1 MSKTINKKYF
11 LLQNLFYQS
20 IPNQSFVYKKNS
32 SLEKTEKNLQILDN
46 LSESNKIRNES
57 SFFVSANQKDINLS
71 KPSLKGKL
79 YPLQKIGK
87 KQPILNDRFLP
98 VSKNLIQTYNY
109 IHRNKINRQVPFID
123 GNKLILQK
131 KSLKISP
138 LFRNENFIDFE
149 KTTKSKNVSKVKSSH
164 QIGVNLS
171 FHKFLKSPSNSF
183 QRSGIHGFNFPY
195 KKSFFCYWLLPFL
208 GFVSCFP
215 ILKNDQFSFSID
227 NKTKKKETQILTN
240 ISYVEKP
247 SSSNFSIS
255 MDHQQILNWD
265 KKLNVSKTSAFREI
279 QNLSYLYSLD
289 LEKNLQTNQSF
300 EMSLVFNEPV
310 SAKQKKDSV
319 KDIKENFTNI
329 NKNKVE
335 TCMNFA
341 LSKTWKKKNSLPF
354 WKILN
359 PFSPLF
365 DSISDP
371 YYSRILLN
379 SSFKS
384 YLMESKV
391 NNIQPISFLREGKIH
406 SQFSTGLI
414 PQTGEKKESTNKIL
428 FSPEFAKKLE
438 KDSFVNILAR
448 SNSSIYLKEMESK
461 NNLALQNL
469 RDSLFSKSTQ
479 PVSFFLDFDEIS
491 ESKEKNLEFAKLKDN
506 EFSKSPVLGFKK
518 ASKLLKNFFGTCNDW
533 STNNLMVPKGTR
545 KVLDKTETKISSV
558 KAKNENLSSIDFD
571 KNFKIDDNLYKVSP
585 LVLMKRFSKIS
596 KSSKSLNNNLTLN
609 LSVPSLDVPLKR
621 QKSLNLEMTSKLGKA
636 KFGCF
641 CFAETK
647 FLENEILDLLDV
659 FPKNQSVK
667 LKKLKNL
674 LKSVKKTES
683 KNLNDSEIKNE
694 IKKQDSPLLSKFK
707 KESLYSLIFSDFS
720 FKKES
725 SNLVSLNFDKE
736 DCSAKTNLNKSETLL
751 EKDPSKFKKFLDQN
765 FITNYLEDS
774 KEPSM
779 YQPIF
784 KIDPIWI
791 ANSKQQTKVSFDSK
805 KDINFANVTLKS
817 PVNLSTSLSKRP
829 PKPSNLNNFFVSAL
843 QKHSLIVYNHS
854 KESLEI
860 KIQNPKRLYFNG
872 SKTKKENSFLFV
884 STKENHPNLAKL
896 SLDTQNKTNFKKSSL
911 NGPLNSSKYL
921 NFLSKKI
928 ISFWFTRDLQK
939 WPAVNL
945 VKTKLKIKKMKTKK
959 SKVKL
964 TKEVRNPRLKNNE
977 LQPSFVKN
985 QFHLKEGTT
994 ESLFVSA
1001 KQKHINLA
1009 KPSLKATVCLNVKP
1023 WTKEKK
1029 SFPAFSKLEKICNS
1043 YFSVKSSVFN
1053 ESLNQKNF
1061 SLRNF
1066 VYLRNRITNN
1076 NLMKQKIQIP
1086 SSSLGFGSFK
1096 SGSSTVI
1103 LNQNSKNSFL
1113 KNDGIFKKEFFE
1125 SKLSKTKSSAY
1136 FSPNLFV
1143 KNRLIVI
1150 KKKSPLFYPMRYW
1163 KQKLKEKYKQRK
1175 NRKKKLRGEILKK
1188 RQRYYPR
1195 PTWIRSQMYKQFIK
1209 SRYPLKFI
1217 KMKNSNS
1224 LNSIDKPYLAFQT
1237 FTNIEK
1243 QNNLSSNAIFLKS
1256 ETPKNFSELNSKLRS
1271 VRSKIYRNYQEN
1283 PFWLNDSIKISRMKN
1298 SPIKSQNLE
1307 NDLNL
1312 YEVSRKTLGKLK
1324 KDCWKSYWLRSNL
1337 NPYLKRIN
1345 LSLRSVKEQIKKP
1358 QKNFQVIY
1366 SGNLSKREM
1375 NRFEFEEKNKNI
1387 ELFVNLNIK
1396 NGLRVKNQFKNL
1408 STGNQWQTLTNLK
1421 EYQRILSQRMQQTI
1435 SNIRENVRV
1444 DGDPK
1449 ARASR
1454 IGNRKL
1460 LRDSPVS
1467 FRIGKTLTFPIP
1479 TSTSSIPFYG
1489 DMSKIGTLWTLNQ
1502 SNISQSTLLNNRK
1515 YLWQNQK
1522 RRSQARSNK
1531 TKKILYKMN
1540 KLAKSS
1546 FTEFNKISFSNFQ
1559 SIPKS
1564 VELEFISTLKQK
1576 PFFNKF
1582 VITSFETKEKLNSFL
1597 KFYSPEVYSKN
1608 LILKDQFFDSQS
1620 FGANDYNLQS
1630 NSFTI
1635 DDLFLGETQKNYNQS
1650 FKKSFSIGEA
1660 KLRKKEQKLTY
1671 LGFLNEKKSFLSK
1684 FKRQDP
1690 FKIGKFAPSISDA
1703 WWNPAPFKEVLEFNN
1718 PLEKNR
1724 TGFDS
1729 FGTLTLNEAKFQVEQ
1744 NLNGWVQEKND
1755 LKEIGRWV
1763 SPFLFHFC
1771 AVLFF
1776 LNIPEI
1782 RGFMKWSVIWFS
1794 TLFKIYLTMAIKISS
1809 LVISSNK
1816 DKPAKNL
1823 NGKNEAIVL
1832 PKISRL
1838 RKSYFTHIQT
1848 YRLLWFKPIPHF
1860 LGTSKNL
1867 SKTEINSFKKINEKP
1882 LFFKVGEMGVSPFKL
1897 KKQKLD
1903 GPMESQNFVSA
1914 FKAKFMIESN
1924 SSKPSIGLDSW
1935 IRPTQKWLY
1944 FSVLNLWTRDFLP
1957 KSKNS
1962 SPLDN
1967 AYIIDPTKSALE
1979 QKLLFL
1985 KNLPPS
1991 VAKRI
1996 SLKKIKQSRSKSK
2009 RLAMVESLGEKRW
2022 GVLKNQS
2029 RLNKKTRDELKL
2041 IFFKWQI
2048 STFAKLYFEMSI
2060 WFLKGF
2066 DALQAMLGSI
2076 YFFFEK
2082 PGDLLVDMFAYA
2094 FLVEWSSDFLATIPE
2109 SQHMDSIRT
2118 MNSSARA
2125 VRPFLMSYPFIHL
2138 NGSQVSSAFL
2148 NFGSWTLWTSSA
2160 FLLNR
2165 QILEM
2170 YEMILQKWFQPDND
2184 LILRQKKG
2192 RIFWDLWSQVFID
2205 VADDANIN
2213 IVELTSLKEEQNR
2226 LFEKLEALE
2235 DRSQN
2240 KTKSFRK
2247 KEKVSEKSSFEDEF
2261 KLARLPIKPVNL
2273 QKFET
2278 TSQLRMG
2285 TTDPHQH
2292 WKYWSIHQSFA
2303 YQGKDTDL
2311 FIQKSPARSFSQIPS
2326 IKYSKSAPT
2335 TIGKMVCQIYSGIF
2349 YDKVAKNILVVGGN
2363 NGQSP
2368 FIIQAIAGETEFKM
2382 IQDNAQRYT
2391 MVQNGVAIGIKLLK
2405 DVFEALSSHTP
2416 CLFLLED
2423 IHHIGGR
2430 RPLLFSDQAAM
2441 PPEESGYD
2449 KQAPLDEKNQVTYNF
2464 SKHIINHYKK
2474 PYKGDFSLL
2483 IPTNH
2488 FSLNLFTGGSS
2499 PQIRTTP
2506 GSVNNFDAFQSENKA
2521 SSVSDEMKISPLER
2535 WLGLHSN
2542 DSKNRHLSSSFQI
2555 ESNQLLAPPATSPF
2569 SVLLLKENQKFKP
2582 QQVVKE
2588 MPWGGFPSEKLALLS
2603 KFNYSIRVKI
2613 ALLTDK
2619 ALSNLSIQLD
2629 MITDLLVIIDG
2640 VKGDRGFIVFA
2651 TTHIPYNLDPALR
2664 RPGRFDETISLPLIP
2679 NLLNRWDIFKI
2690 QSNHEKPSPYS
2701 FFSKGRTVDFTKMY
2715 GLFQSNHGVI
2725 SLLRKTNNLK
2735 NQVLL
2740 SNVREGT
2747 KNHKLLNQSLSSQK
2761 YFTLTYNLTNPL
2773 RNDRKNAVG
2782 LIDPSWFRN
2791 VSKINFEKS
2800 SQQIKGKTIESFR
2813 SKNQSQAKGNPTNKR
2828 NYNSKIGDL
2837 IGTNLITR
2845 PYFYGSQA
2853 VISFLPNSA
2862 KRNLKSQ
2869 NLKVKEKINKK
2880 FFMPSQDVFLLNSP
2894 TYLSMFVSPQTFS
2907 AALTQLIAGKLG
2919 ELFISSTL
2927 TYQSMSKMQNEFFIS
2942 ENQKNMNSAKIHLKE
2957 IGNPGF
2963 VMLGESQN
2971 LFGIEKIWKA
2981 ATSLLFSILTKRYL
2995 YNQNLIIP
3003 KLLYFSNYSSL
3014 QQSPSPPTST
3024 ILLPLKRHEN
3034 YRRTFSTQQIQK
3046 KANFEGKT
3054 LQEIW
3059 EFHQQQRFVKRLYKL
3074 PLREYFRSEIIKN
3087 KFSGFANSL
3096 IVLSSVEKNMNFTTN
3111 INHYYRNRVLNRH
3124 QNYLKNQWWTGQLY
3138 EHNLETTFL
3147 SAIDWRSTSVDSIQD
3162 VSIDFPDSDQ
3172 FYNVQNRR
3180 WMLTSNSWQNWLS
3193 SEKTNYNSIMN
3204 QYIFDCMIRA
3214 FNSLDESREVLDFY
3228 AFSSLNEC
3236 MLKDLKEITIL
3247 SLWKRFSESEK

>member
-32 SLEKTEKNLQILDN
+32 SFKKTEKNLQSLDN
-46 LSESNKIRNES
+46 LSESNKLRNES
-57 SFFVSANQKDINLS
+57 SFR
-71 KPSLKGKL
+71 GKF

-87 KQPILNDRFLP
+87 KQPVLNDRFLP

-109 IHRNKINRQVPFID
+109 VHRNNLTRKVALGSVNV

-131 KSLKISP
+131 KSFKVP
-138 LFRNENFIDFE
+138 PFFKNENLRNFE
-149 KTTKSKNVSKVKSSH
+149 GTNKSNNLSKVKFSN
-164 QIGVNLS
+164 QMGVNLR
-171 FHKFLKSPSNSF
+171 FHKFLKSPSNSI
-183 QRSGIHGFNFPY
+183 QRSHGFNFPY

-215 ILKNDQFSFSID
+215 VLNNYQFSSSIE
-227 NKTKKKETQILTN
+227 NKTKKKEIQILTN
-240 ISYVEKP
+240 LSYTKKP
-247 SSSNFSIS
+247 SASNFSIPL
-255 MDHQQILNWD
+255 DHQRIMNWD
-265 KKLNVSKTSAFREI
+265 TKLNVPQTSALKEI
-279 QNLSYLYSLD
+279 QNLSDLYSLD
-289 LEKNLQTNQSF
+289 LEKTLQANQSF
-300 EMSLVFNEPV
+300 EMSSFLNEPR
-310 SAKQKKDSV
+310 SINFDSV
-319 KDIKENFTNI
+319 KDIKENFKNI

-335 TCMNFA
+335 TCINFA
-341 LSKTWKKKNSLPF
+341 LSKTWKQKSSLPF
-354 WKILN
+354 WQILN
-359 PFSPLF
+359 PFTPLF
-365 DSISDP
+365 DEISDP
-371 YYSRILLN
+371 YCSRILLN
-379 SSFKS
+379 SSFKN
-384 YLMESKV
+384 YLIDFQI
-391 NNIQPISFLREGKIH
+391 NAFQPISFLREGKIQ
-406 SQFSTGLI
+406 SWAFLNSKTG
-414 PQTGEKKESTNKIL
+414 GKKELTNKIL

-438 KDSFVNILAR
+438 KDSFANLLAR
-448 SNSSIYLKEMESK
+448 SNSSIDSFESN
-461 NNLALQNL
+461 NNLVFQNL
-469 RDSLFSKSTQ
+469 RDSLFSKSNQ
-479 PVSFFLDFDEIS
+479 SVSFFLDFDEIS
-491 ESKEKNLEFAKLKDN
+491 DSKEKNLDFTKLN
-506 EFSKSPVLGFKK
+506 QNYSSKSPVFGFKK

-533 STNNLMVPKGTR
+533 ST
-545 KVLDKTETKISSV
+545 ISSV
-558 KAKNENLSSIDFD
+558 EVKNQNLGFIDFD
-571 KNFKIDDNLYKVSP
+571 RNFKINDTLYKVSP

-596 KSSKSLNNNLTLN
+596 DSSKSINKNLM
-609 LSVPSLDVPLKR
+609 R
-621 QKSLNLEMTSKLGKA
+621 QKSVNVEMTS
-636 KFGCF
+636 
-641 CFAETK
+641 

-659 FPKNQSVK
+659 FPKNQPNK
-667 LKKLKNL
+667 LKKLQNL
-674 LKSVKKTES
+674 LKDVKKRES
-683 KNLNDSEIKNE
+683 TLNDSQIKNE
-694 IKKQDSPLLSKFK
+694 INKKDSPLLSKFQ
-707 KESLYSLIFSDFS
+707 KESLYSLIFSDVS
-720 FKKES
+720 VMKES
-725 SNLVSLNFDKE
+725 SNFVSLNFVEQDQEK
-736 DCSAKTNLNKSETLL
+736 LNKSETLL
-751 EKDPSKFKKFLDQN
+751 SNEESTLKNFLDQN
-765 FITNYLEDS
+765 FIKNYLTDS
-774 KEPSM
+774 KETSM

-791 ANSKQQTKVSFDSK
+791 ANSKKQRKVSFASK
-805 KDINFANVTLKS
+805 KNMNSA
-817 PVNLSTSLSKRP
+817 NLSL
-829 PKPSNLNNFFVSAL
+829 KPSSNIPHNLFKESQKIVNLNNFG
-843 QKHSLIVYNHS
+843 VYNHS
-854 KESLEI
+854 KESLKM
-860 KIQNPKRLYFNG
+860 KIQNPKRIYFNEP
-872 SKTKKENSFLFV
+872 KKHKSFLG
-884 STKENHPNLAKL
+884 
-896 SLDTQNKTNFKKSSL
+896 TQDKTYIKKSASF

-928 ISFWFTRDLQK
+928 TSFWFTSDFQK

-945 VKTKLKIKKMKTKK
+945 VKMKLKIKKMKINSSK
-959 SKVKL
+959 SKAKL
-964 TKEVRNPRLKNNE
+964 NQEVRNYRFKNNQ
-977 LQPSFVKN
+977 LKTKFAKN
-985 QFHLKEGTT
+985 QFHLKEETT
-994 ESLFVSA
+994 QPIKASL
-1001 KQKHINLA
+1001 
-1009 KPSLKATVCLNVKP
+1009 CLNVKP

-1029 SFPAFSKLEKICNS
+1029 SFPTFSKLEKLCNS
-1043 YFSVKSSVFN
+1043 YFSVKFSIFN
-1053 ESLNQKNF
+1053 QSLNQKTF
-1061 SLRNF
+1061 SRRNF
-1066 VYLRNRITNN
+1066 VYLRNRMTNQ
-1076 NLMKQKIQIP
+1076 NLIKQKIQIP

-1096 SGSSTVI
+1096 NSSSTVI
-1103 LNQNSKNSFL
+1103 LNKKSKNSFL
-1113 KNDGIFKKEFFE
+1113 KKDDTNSFTSEVLTNRNKI
-1125 SKLSKTKSSAY
+1125 KSRAN

-1143 KNRLIVI
+1143 KNRLMLFKKNSPLLNPMGMNRKSDFKLKTRQNFKSSLSRELTQENNVSKI
-1150 KKKSPLFYPMRYW
+1150 KKYWRQKS
-1163 KQKLKEKYKQRK
+1163 KKKYKQRK
-1175 NRKKKLRGEILKK
+1175 NRKKKLRGEIIKK

-1195 PTWIRSQMYKQFIK
+1195 PTWIRSQMYKQFIT

-1217 KMKNSNS
+1217 KINNLNA
-1224 LNSIDKPYLAFQT
+1224 LNSMDKSYLGFQT
-1237 FTNIEK
+1237 LTNIEN
-1243 QNNLSSNAIFLKS
+1243 QNNLITNSVFLKS
-1256 ETPKNFSELNSKLRS
+1256 EKSKNFSELNSKRS

-1283 PFWLNDSIKISRMKN
+1283 PFWLKESIKNSRIKKN
-1298 SPIKSQNLE
+1298 AINSQNIE
-1307 NDLNL
+1307 NNLNL
-1312 YEVSRKTLGKLK
+1312 YEISRKTLGKLK

-1345 LSLRSVKEQIKKP
+1345 LSLRSIKAQIKKT
-1358 QKNFQVIY
+1358 QQNSKVIY
-1366 SGNLSKREM
+1366 SGNRSKREM
-1375 NRFEFEEKNKNI
+1375 NGFEFEENNKNV

-1396 NGLRVKNQFKNL
+1396 NGLRVKNQVKNL
-1408 STGNQWQTLTNLK
+1408 STGNQWQTLTNLR
-1421 EYQRILSQRMQQTI
+1421 EYQRILSQRMQQTV

-1444 DGDPK
+1444 DGDAK

-1454 IGNRKL
+1454 IGNRKIVKE
-1460 LRDSPVS
+1460 SS
-1467 FRIGKTLTFPIP
+1467 AYFRLGKTLTFPIP

-1489 DMSKIGTLWTLNQ
+1489 DMSKIATLWTLNQ
-1502 SNISQSTLLNNRK
+1502 SNISQSTILNHRK
-1515 YLWQNQK
+1515 SLWQNQK
-1522 RRSQARSNK
+1522 QRSQARSNK
-1531 TKKILYKMN
+1531 TKKIFYKMN

-1546 FTEFNKISFSNFQ
+1546 FTELNKISFSKFQ

-1564 VELEFISTLKQK
+1564 VELEFLSTLKQK

-1582 VITSFETKEKLNSFL
+1582 VITSFQTKESLNPFL
-1597 KFYSPEVYSKN
+1597 NFYSPEFYTKN
-1608 LILKDQFFDSQS
+1608 LVLNDQFFDSQS
-1620 FGANDYNLQS
+1620 FGANDYNLES

-1635 DDLFLGETQKNYNQS
+1635 NDLFIGETQKNYNQS

-1660 KLRKKEQKLTY
+1660 KLRKKEKKLAY
-1671 LGFLNEKKSFLSK
+1671 LGFLNEKKSLLSQ

-1690 FKIGKFAPSISDA
+1690 FKVGKFTPSFSDT
-1703 WWNPAPFKEVLEFNN
+1703 WWNPAPFKEVLEFHNS
-1718 PLEKNR
+1718 LETNR

-1729 FGTLTLNEAKFQVEQ
+1729 FGKSTLSEAKFKVDP
-1744 NLNGWVQEKND
+1744 NLNGWIKEKND

-1782 RGFMKWSVIWFS
+1782 RGFMKWNVIWFS
-1794 TLFKIYLTMAIKISS
+1794 TLLKIYLTMAINISS
-1809 LVISSNK
+1809 LVLSSKK
-1816 DKPAKNL
+1816 DQPAKNL

-1838 RKSYFTHIQT
+1838 RKSYFNHIQK
-1848 YRLLWFKPIPHF
+1848 YRLLWFKPITYYE
-1860 LGTSKNL
+1860 TSENMSKANL
-1867 SKTEINSFKKINEKP
+1867 NDIKLEGVKKINEKT

-1897 KKQKLD
+1897 EKQNLD
-1903 GPMESQNFVSA
+1903 NLMDSEN
-1914 FKAKFMIESN
+1914 KAKFVTEPN
-1924 SSKPSIGLDSW
+1924 LSKPSIGLNSL

-1944 FSVLNLWTRDFLP
+1944 FSILNLWTKNFLP
-1957 KSKNS
+1957 KSKNL
-1962 SPLDN
+1962 SPSDN
-1967 AYIIDPTKSALE
+1967 SYIIDPTKSALE

-1996 SLKKIKQSRSKSK
+1996 SLKKMRQSRAKSK
-2009 RLAMVESLGEKRW
+2009 RLARVESLGEKRW
-2022 GVLKNQS
+2022 GALKNQS
-2029 RLNKKTRDELKL
+2029 RLNKKTREELKL

-2048 STFAKLYFEMSI
+2048 STFAKVYFEMSI

-2066 DALQAMLGSI
+2066 DTLQAMLGSI
-2076 YFFFEK
+2076 YFFFDK

-2094 FLVEWSSDFLATIPE
+2094 FLVEWSSDFLGTIPE

-2118 MNSSARA
+2118 TNASARA
-2125 VRPFLMSYPFIHL
+2125 IRPFLMSYPLLHF
-2138 NGSQVSSAFL
+2138 NGSQVSSAFS

-2235 DRSQN
+2235 DRSEN
-2240 KTKSFRK
+2240 KTKGFSLKGFIK
-2247 KEKVSEKSSFEDEF
+2247 KEKTSEKASFEN
-2261 KLARLPIKPVNL
+2261 KLKLSRLPIQPVTL
-2273 QKFET
+2273 QKFKT
-2278 TSQLRMG
+2278 TPQLRMG

-2311 FIQKSPARSFSQIPS
+2311 FIQKSPAKSFSQIPS

-2464 SKHIINHYKK
+2464 SKHIINDYKK

-2499 PQIRTTP
+2499 PQIRTTS
-2506 GSVNNFDAFQSENKA
+2506 GSGQNFDVFQSENQA

-2535 WLGLHSN
+2535 WLDFHSN
-2542 DSKNRHLSSSFQI
+2542 NSKNKHLSSSFQI

-2588 MPWGGFPSEKLALLS
+2588 MPWGGLPSEKLALLS

-2735 NQVLL
+2735 NQILL
-2740 SNVREGT
+2740 SNIRQGT
-2747 KNHKLLNQSLSSQK
+2747 KNDKLLNQNLSSQK

-2782 LIDPSWFRN
+2782 FIDPSWFRN
-2791 VSKINFEKS
+2791 FSKINFEKS
-2800 SQQIKGKTIESFR
+2800 SQQMQGKTIDSFR
-2813 SKNQSQAKGNPTNKR
+2813 SKNPSEVKFANSTNQP
-2828 NYNSKIGDL
+2828 NYNSKIADL
-2837 IGTNLITR
+2837 VGTNLITR

-2853 VISFLPNSA
+2853 VISFFLPNLA
-2862 KRNLKSQ
+2862 KRSLNNK
-2869 NLKVKEKINKK
+2869 NWKIEEKNNKK
-2880 FFMPSQDVFLLNSP
+2880 FFMPTPDVFLLNSP
-2894 TYLSMFVSPQTFS
+2894 IYLSMFVSPQTFS

-2927 TYQSMSKMQNEFFIS
+2927 TYQSMSKIQNEFFVS
-2942 ENQKNMNSAKIHLKE
+2942 ENQKNMNFAKMNLKE
-2957 IGNPGF
+2957 MGNPGF

-2981 ATSLLFSILTKRYL
+2981 ATSLLFSIITKRYL

-3024 ILLPLKRHEN
+3024 ILLPLKRYEN

-3111 INHYYRNRVLNRH
+3111 INHYYRSRILNRH

-3138 EHNLETTFL
+3138 EHNLETTFV
-3147 SAIDWRSTSVDSIQD
+3147 SAIDWRSTSFNSIQD
-3162 VSIDFPDSDQ
+3162 VAIDFPDSDQ

-3214 FNSLDESREVLDFY
+3214 FNSLDQSREVLDFY